1 MIVFIMKKILEI
13 LFLVL
18 FYSNI
23 GFTEILDTNKTVN
36 DYVKD
41 DYTIVTVNNTSITLI
56 YTLRSNAKTKP
67 LVVTCLYGIET
78 KETICLKP

>member
-1 MIVFIMKKILEI
+1 MKKILEI

-56 YTLRSNAKTKP
+56 YTLRSNAKTK
-67 LVVTCLYGIET
+67 
-78 KETICLKP
+78 